1 MAAHRGMV
9 AVFPKGQA
17 MSVIDA
23 RERFATKD
31 VDVEGVTA
39 EAASNTGWAALFILG
54 FIILA
59 VTAPKPRK
67 KRAA

>member
-1 MAAHRGMV
+1 
-9 AVFPKGQA
+9 

-31 VDVEGVTA
+31 VEGITA

-59 VTAPKPRK
+59 ATAPKPRK
-67 KRAA
+67 RRAA